1 MRSRGF
7 TNVCGIDFALSPEGR
22 AIGIV
27 EADCRTYRSDSPC
40 ELITCLYDVIGSF
53 SADEDN
59 RQIAVN
65 IAANLS
71 PTGHAV
77 ITVANSCFA
86 EKGSIVELASP
97 TPVELLDAVFKLRPS
112 NAMVSSGE
120 FFETEGVWDR
130 STGLFYHK
138 EQFSGGASGLDAE
151 YLVVDRRYTREEI
164 VDLLNSAGLKVC
176 TSCFVRSGFNKPF
189 SVASGKEILV
199 LASL

>member
-1 MRSRGF
+1 
-7 TNVCGIDFALSPEGR
+7 
-22 AIGIV
+22 
-27 EADCRTYRSDSPC
+27 
-40 ELITCLYDVIGSF
+40 
-53 SADEDN
+53 
-59 RQIAVN
+59 
-65 IAANLS
+65 
-71 PTGHAV
+71 
-77 ITVANSCFA
+77 
-86 EKGSIVELASP
+86 
-97 TPVELLDAVFKLRPS
+97 
-112 NAMVSSGE
+112 MVSSGE

-164 VDLLNSAGLKVC
+164 VDLLNSARLKVC